1 MDIFIICLVCVSVI
15 LQIVILIKYNAQK
28 GQSQQKDYTKELDT
42 IRSEVST
49 GQSSLRQE
57 LSAIVQNSIKSFGD
71 IISDNQK
78 NSAELQNKKL
88 EDMDKSIVQK
98 QELMSN
104 SIQAQMKQFEERL
117 KTLESTNEQK
127 LDAMRDT
134 IQVDLKQEI
143 NALIQ
148 NSINTFGGVVS
159 KNQMETANVQ
169 NKKLEDMDKSIVQKQ
184 ELMSNSIQAQMKQFE
199 ERLKTFESTNEQ
211 KLDAMRDTIQVDLKQ
226 EINTLIH
233 SSIDTF
239 GSVVSKN
246 QMETANVQNKKLED
260 MDKSI
265 VQKQELMNSSIQAQM
280 KQFEERLKTLE
291 STNEQKLDAMR
302 DTISKRLSYI
312 QEDNNNKLNEI
323 QATVNEKLQKTLEDK
338 MNSSFKLVSERLE
351 QVYTSLGEMQ
361 SIAVGVGDLKKVLSN
376 VKTRGILGE
385 IQLGAILSEILTPD
399 QYDTEVP
406 TIPNSS
412 DRVEFAVK
420 LPAKGDGE
428 TIYLPIDSKFPGDT
442 FAELQDAYSRGNAEE
457 VQVAYKKLE
466 TVIKKSAKDIHDKY
480 IAPPYTTNFGIMF
493 LPFEGLY
500 AEVVNRGLVEVLQRD
515 YNVNIAGPS
524 TMAAMLNSL
533 QMGFKTLQIQKRSN
547 EVWEVLSAVKTEFDN
562 FEKVFDSTK
571 KRIRQLDDD
580 MDKLI
585 GTRTRAI
592 KRKLREVQSAP
603 DSDAKHILGIE
614 DIE

>member
-1 MDIFIICLVCVSVI
+1 MDIFIICLVCVSVV
-15 LQIVILIKYNAQK
+15 LQIVILIKYNTQK

-42 IRSEVST
+42 IRSEVSM

-117 KTLESTNEQK
+117 KTFESTNEQK

-143 NALIQ
+143 NTLIHS
-148 NSINTFGGVVS
+148 SIDTFGSVVS